1 MNVSKVVKAL
11 DYALQHAPSYS
22 QPSGL
27 WGQKVSITT
36 NQGINIKNDDLDFTF
51 DIPFDDDLEPNEAT
65 ITIYNL
71 SDETV
76 AKIKRNDQ
84 ITVTAG
90 YGDDT
95 GIIFAGRISSALTY
109 WQGNDRITNITALDT
124 HNLEDVELEDI
135 SYGAGTKAS
144 TVLKDLLAKLNLPVA
159 VIRIRRD
166 YTYEDKVNVTG
177 NLFDNIK
184 KYSEVCGIST
194 YINQGKIYS
203 RYVKDGD
210 NISFTVSVDTGMID
224 DPQVFEEEQVAE
236 DFKETIVGYEVKML
250 LQHRMTTAAKF
261 NIKSRN
267 VSGQFRVRSG
277 SHSYDGS
284 SMITTVE
291 VI

>member
-76 AKIKRNDQ
+76 AKIKHNDR